1 MGKRK
6 RSSPATGKR
15 GAGRGDGEEGACAAA
30 RPPPKGRG
38 RSPATG
44 KRGAGRRRR
53 ERGHSHR
60 LSTAADGEE
69 GTGPLPRGRGRSP
82 ATEKRA
88 LAHGEEAVGSD
99 STQYG
104 GVGLCIGI
112 GPFQL

>member
-1 MGKRK
+1 MEKRKRSSPGMGKRK
-6 RSSPATGKR
+6 RSSPTMGKR
-15 GAGRGDGEEGACAAA
+15 GAGRNDGEEGTRAAA
-30 RPPPKGRG
+30 RPPPK
-38 RSPATG
+38 
-44 KRGAGRRRR
+44 
-53 ERGHSHR
+53 
-60 LSTAADGEE
+60 
-69 GTGPLPRGRGRSP
+69 GRGRSP